1 MDGVYS
7 NMSMDDWKL
16 EDITDNIS
24 SYGKTDIKYFKSH
37 FNRFKYTINFSKDN
51 ITNGC
56 NILDIGCHWLH
67 LSYLIN
73 YFNNSTQ
80 IYAIDNGITLA
91 NKQVQNLAQ
100 NNNIKLI
107 EINRLEIIKDIPEI
121 PDNSIDIVYFCEIL
135 EHIAFNPISLWNLIY
150 KKLKDGGVI
159 IITTPNS
166 SYHTTVLDNLINIQN
181 GTTRPTISEI
191 LKCGTL
197 GHHWKLYS
205 ISEIKDYFNSM
216 SSDFCIDSI
225 YGISFNLDIKQ
236 EHTLFNTNINK
247 INNLQFKQ
255 IYSDIINSLINNNLQ
270 PFDSTIIAKIVVNK
284 KNGFCISSP
293 WQIH

>member
-67 LSYLIN
+67 FGYLIKH
-73 YFNNSTQ
+73 FNNNTN
-80 IYAIDNGITLA
+80 IYAIDNGATLA
-91 NKQVQNLAQ
+91 STQVQNLAQ

-135 EHIAFNPISLWNLIY
+135 EHIAFNPISLWNIIY
-150 KKLKDGGVI
+150 RKLKDGGVI

-166 SYHTTVLDNLINIQN
+166 CYHTTVLNNLINAQHGII
-181 GTTRPTISEI
+181 GPEISEI

-216 SSDFCIDSI
+216 SVDFVIENI
-225 YGISFNLDIKQ
+225 YGISFNLSIDQ
-236 EHTLFNTNINK
+236 EHALFNTNINK
-247 INNLQFKQ
+247 INNLQIKEM
-255 IYSDIINSLINNNLQ
+255 YCNIINTLINNNLY
-270 PFDSTIIAKIVVNK
+270 PFSSSIIAKVVLNK
-284 KNGFCISSP
+284 KNGLHISEP
-293 WQIH
+293 WKIH